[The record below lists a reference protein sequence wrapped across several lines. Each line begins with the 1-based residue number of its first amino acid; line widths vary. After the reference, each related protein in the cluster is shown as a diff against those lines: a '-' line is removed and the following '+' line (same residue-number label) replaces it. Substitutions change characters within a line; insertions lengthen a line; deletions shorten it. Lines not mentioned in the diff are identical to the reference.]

1 MNYYFGKLAGVCR
14 KETVNMLVLSGT
26 LYYVTL
32 VLTVTMQM
40 QLNNDNDIEFIGILK
55 TY

>member
-14 KETVNMLVLSGT
+14 KETVNMLVLGGM
-26 LYYVTL
+26 LYVTL

-55 TY
+55 RY